1 MTIDAALPH
10 ARQAATGAS
19 APAEQAT
26 RSAACSPATHR
37 DAWND
42 PPHAARP
49 RDSSS
54 GELPRRPALLRGGV
68 PGLHHR
74 ALQNPLV
81 PRASLL
87 PPGADSKDS
96 QLAETLRDSF
106 GLLHPFLRDGRLTLS
121 SLRQVAEATMGESDK
136 LDHAILAAREI
147 IQRPPLRDAILSS
160 DGDITRDSL
169 AVAVSVLQGNSSP
182 GAFSQDP
189 FHGQDN
195 AQVVKAL
202 QALFEQLRDQ
212 TKDRTF
218 FFDKHQYVEI
228 AALRALMGDPDAVG
242 PYGQP
247 VLDPATGLPGKQYSE
262 LSVYTAKNILERPGL
277 LRSLE
282 RASGTRIFGPAH
294 QEGWISNKGLERWL
308 EQDKAHKA
316 L

>member
-19 APAEQAT
+19 APAEQGT

-96 QLAETLRDSF
+96 QLADTLRESF
-106 GLLHPFLRDGRLTLS
+106 DLLHPFLKEGRLTLS
-121 SLRQVAEATMGESDK
+121 SLRQVAEAKPGDSDR
-136 LDHAILAAREI
+136 LDCAILAAREI
-147 IQRPPLRDAILSS
+147 LNRPPLQDAILSS
-160 DGDITRDSL
+160 DGEITRDSL
-169 AVAVSVLQGNSSP
+169 AAAVTAVQGNSSP

-189 FHGQDN
+189 FHGQEN

-202 QALFEQLRDQ
+202 QGLFEPLRDQ

-228 AALRALMGDPDAVG
+228 AALRALMGDPDVVG
-242 PYGQP
+242 PQGQP
-247 VLDPATGLPGKQYSE
+247 VLDPATGLPAKQYSE
-262 LSVYTAKNILERPGL
+262 LSVYMAKNIVERPGL

-282 RASGTRIFGPAH
+282 RASGTRMFGPAH
-294 QEGWISNKGLERWL
+294 HEGWISNKGLERWL

>member
-19 APAEQAT
+19 APAEQGT

-169 AVAVSVLQGNSSP
+169 LTAVTALQGNSSP
-182 GAFSQDP
+182 NAFSQDP
-189 FHGQDN
+189 FHGRDN
-195 AQVVKAL
+195 AQVVEGL
-202 QALFEQLRDQ
+202 QGMFERLRDPI
-212 TKDRTF
+212 KDRTF
-218 FFDKHQYVEI
+218 FFDKYQYVEI
-228 AALRALMGDPDAVG
+228 DRLRALMRDPDAVG
-242 PYGQP
+242 PHGLP
-247 VLDPATGLPGKQYSE
+247 VLEPTTGLPGKQYSE

-282 RASGTRIFGPAH
+282 RASAAHMFGLVH
-294 QEGWISNKGLERWL
+294 QKDYLCNKGLDRWL

-316 L
+316 K